1 MDEQHGLIFGARVG
15 YTGKF
20 SIYMYQTITF
30 YQLHQELLMLTCA
43 ITGPHPIF
51 SNFHSA
57 LATVSQQS
65 PRIATSR
72 VLEHSDGI

>member
-43 ITGPHPIF
+43 IGTNGF
-51 SNFHSA
+51 ALVFG
-57 LATVSQQS
+57 LATIGADGFEVQQ
-65 PRIATSR
+65 P
-72 VLEHSDGI
+72 